1 LNMDIKLPPKKWY
14 VKYRIHIVAGI
25 LGVALIVL
33 LIKVSTGPRVIRI
46 SSESVQTAQVTVGEF
61 SEYINAEG
69 TLQPIQTLK
78 IYTREGGFVERIM
91 ASDGAMLHK
100 GDTILVLSDP
110 DLERTIQDARNQWRK
125 QDRNFRTQIIE
136 MGQRDISLQ
145 RSIMQTQYELGR
157 LEKQHALDQEEY
169 KMGFKS
175 KAQLEVADDEYR
187 YKLKSTQLEIESR
200 RQDSVLNAIKRE
212 AMQDELEDARRQL
225 ARSEARLKDLVV
237 TAPADGQLSGMSL
250 EPGLRVSSGS
260 AIGDVKRMDA
270 FRMKLSINEYYID
283 KIEVGCPA
291 TITYEKKTYPMVV
304 SGTVPEIKNGSFELF
319 LVFTDSI
326 PDNARIGK
334 SYQARIELGG
344 QAQSVMVPKGNFY
357 NYTHGQWVFRLNAQG
372 NRAIRV
378 PVSIGRQNPRQ
389 YEVLEGLNP
398 GDVIIT
404 TGYDRIADADEVV
417 LE

>member
-1 LNMDIKLPPKKWY
+1 MDIKLPPKKWY
-14 VKYRIHIVAGI
+14 VKYRIHIVAGL
-25 LGVALIVL
+25 LGTALIAM
-33 LIKVSTGPRVIRI
+33 LIKVSTGPRIIRI
-46 SSESVQTAQVTVGEF
+46 SSESVQTASVVMGEF
-61 SEYINAEG
+61 SEYVNAEG

-78 IYTREGGFVERIM
+78 IYTREGGFVERIV
-91 ASDGAMLHK
+91 AQDGAMVHK
-100 GDTILVLSDP
+100 GDTIVVLSDP

-125 QDRNFRTQIIE
+125 QDRSFRTQIIE
-136 MGQRDISLQ
+136 MQQRDISLQ

-157 LEKQHALDQEEY
+157 LEKQHALDVEEY

-175 KAQLEVADDEYR
+175 KAQLEVAEDEYR

-200 RQDSVLNAIKRE
+200 RQDSILNAIRRE
-212 AMQDELEDARRQL
+212 AMQDELDDARRQL
-225 ARSEARLKDLVV
+225 ARSEARLKDLVI
-237 TAPADGQLSGMSL
+237 TAPADGQLSGISL
-250 EPGLRVSSGS
+250 EPGLRVGAGT

-283 KIEVGCPA
+283 KISVGCPA
-291 TITYEKKTYPMVV
+291 TVTYEKNTYPMEV
-304 SGTVPEIKNGSFELF
+304 SGTVPEIKNGSFELY

-344 QAQSVMVPKGNFY
+344 QAQSMTVSKGNFY

-372 NRAIRV
+372 TRAIRV

-389 YEVLEGLNP
+389 YEVLEGLEP

-404 TGYDRIADADEVV
+404 TGYDRIADADEVI

>member
-1 LNMDIKLPPKKWY
+1 MDIKLPPKKWY
-14 VKYRIHIVAGI
+14 IKYRIHIVAGI

-46 SSESVQTAQVTVGEF
+46 SGESVQTAQVTLGEF

-91 ASDGAMLHK
+91 AQDGAMLHK

-145 RSIMQTQYELGR
+145 RSIMQTKYELNR
-157 LEKQHALDQEEY
+157 LEKQHVLDQEEY

-225 ARSEARLKDLVV
+225 ARSEARLKDLVI

-260 AIGDVKRMDA
+260 SIGDVKRMDA

-304 SGTVPEIKNGSFELF
+304 SGTVPEIKNGSFELY
-319 LVFTDSI
+319 LVFTDSM

-344 QAQSVMVPKGNFY
+344 QAQSVIVPKGNFY
-357 NYTHGQWVFRLNAQG
+357 NYTHGQWVFRVNAQG
-372 NRAIRV
+372 TRAVRV

-389 YEVLEGLNP
+389 YEVLEGLEP

>member
-1 LNMDIKLPPKKWY
+1 MDIKLPPKKWY
-14 VKYRIHIVAGI
+14 VKYRIHMIAGL

-46 SSESVQTAQVTVGEF
+46 SSESIQTGTVTVGEF

-78 IYTREGGFVERIM
+78 IYTREGGFVERIV
-91 ASDGAMLHK
+91 APDGAMVHK

-125 QDRNFRTQIIE
+125 QDRSFRTQIIE
-136 MGQRDISLQ
+136 MQQRDISLQ
-145 RSIMQTQYELGR
+145 RSILQTQYELGR

-200 RQDSVLNAIKRE
+200 RQDSVLNAIRRE
-212 AMQDELEDARRQL
+212 AMQDELDDARRQL
-225 ARSEARLKDLVV
+225 ARSEARLKDLVI

-250 EPGLRVSSGS
+250 EPGLRVGQGS

-283 KIEVGCPA
+283 KVEVGCPA
-291 TITYEKKTYPMVV
+291 TITYEKKNYPMVV
-304 SGTVPEIKNGSFELF
+304 SGTVPEIKSGSFEIY

-344 QAQSVMVPKGNFY
+344 QAQSVIVPKGNFY
-357 NYTHGQWVFRLNAQG
+357 NYTHGQWVFRLNEQG
-372 NRAIRV
+372 TRAVRV

>member
-1 LNMDIKLPPKKWY
+1 MDIKLPPKKWY
-14 VKYRIHIVAGI
+14 VKYRIHMIAGL

-46 SSESVQTAQVTVGEF
+46 SSESIQTGAVTVGEF

-78 IYTREGGFVERIM
+78 IYTHEGGFVERIV
-91 ASDGAMLHK
+91 APDGAMVHK

-125 QDRNFRTQIIE
+125 QDRSFRTQIIE
-136 MGQRDISLQ
+136 MQQRDISLK
-145 RSIMQTQYELGR
+145 RSILQTQYELGR

-200 RQDSVLNAIKRE
+200 RQDSVLNAIRRE
-212 AMQDELEDARRQL
+212 AMQDELDDARRQL
-225 ARSEARLKDLVV
+225 ARSEARLKDLVI

-250 EPGLRVSSGS
+250 EPGLRVGQGS

-283 KIEVGCPA
+283 KVEVGCPA

-304 SGTVPEIKNGSFELF
+304 NGTVPEIKSGSFEIY

-344 QAQSVMVPKGNFY
+344 QAQSVIVPKGNFY
-357 NYTHGQWVFRLNAQG
+357 NYTHGQWVFRLNEQG
-372 NRAIRV
+372 TRAVRV

>member
-1 LNMDIKLPPKKWY
+1 MDIKLPPKKWY
-14 VKYRIHIVAGI
+14 VKYRIHMIVGL
-25 LGVALIVL
+25 LGLALIVL
-33 LIKVSTGPRVIRI
+33 LIKVSTGPRIIRV
-46 SSESVQTAQVTVGEF
+46 SSESVQTGTVTVGDF

-78 IYTREGGFVERIM
+78 IYTREGGFVERIV
-91 ASDGAMLHK
+91 AQDGAMLHK

-125 QDRNFRTQIIE
+125 QDRSFRTQLIE
-136 MGQRDISLQ
+136 MQQRDISLQ
-145 RSIMQTQYELGR
+145 RSILQTQYELSR

-169 KMGFKS
+169 RMGFKS

-187 YKLKSTQLEIESR
+187 YKLKSNQLEIESR
-200 RQDSVLNAIKRE
+200 RQDSVLNAIRRE

-225 ARSEARLKDLVV
+225 ARSEARLKDLVI
-237 TAPADGQLSGMSL
+237 TAPADGQLSGLSL
-250 EPGLRVSSGS
+250 EAGLKVGSGS

-283 KIEVGCPA
+283 KVEVGCPA

-304 SGTVPEIKNGSFELF
+304 SGTVPEIKSGSFDLY
-319 LVFTDSI
+319 LVFTDSM

-344 QAQSVMVPKGNFY
+344 QVQSVIVPKGNFY
-357 NYTHGQWVFRLNAQG
+357 NYTHGQWVFRLNEQG
-372 NRAIRV
+372 TRAVRV

-389 YEVLEGLNP
+389 YEVIEGLEP

>member
-1 LNMDIKLPPKKWY
+1 MDIKLPPKKWY
-14 VKYRIHIVAGI
+14 VKYRIHMIAGL
-25 LGVALIVL
+25 LGLALIVL
-33 LIKVSTGPRVIRI
+33 LIKVSTGPRIIRV
-46 SSESVQTAQVTVGEF
+46 SSESVQTGTVTVGDF

-78 IYTREGGFVERIM
+78 IYTREGGFVERIV
-91 ASDGAMLHK
+91 AQDGAMLHK

-125 QDRNFRTQIIE
+125 QDRSFRTQLIE
-136 MGQRDISLQ
+136 MQQRDISLQ
-145 RSIMQTQYELGR
+145 RSILQTQYELSR

-169 KMGFKS
+169 RMGFKS

-187 YKLKSTQLEIESR
+187 YKLKSNQLEIESR
-200 RQDSVLNAIKRE
+200 RQDSVLNAIRRE

-225 ARSEARLKDLVV
+225 ARSEARLKDLVI
-237 TAPADGQLSGMSL
+237 TAPADGQLSGLSL
-250 EPGLRVSSGS
+250 EPGLKVGSGS

-283 KIEVGCPA
+283 KVEVGCPA

-304 SGTVPEIKNGSFELF
+304 NGTVPEIKSGSFDLY
-319 LVFTDSI
+319 LVFTDSM

-344 QAQSVMVPKGNFY
+344 QVQSVIVPKGNFY
-357 NYTHGQWVFRLNAQG
+357 NYTHGQWVFRLNEQG
-372 NRAIRV
+372 TRAVRV

-389 YEVLEGLNP
+389 YEVLEGLEP

>member
-1 LNMDIKLPPKKWY
+1 M
-14 VKYRIHIVAGI
+14 VAGL

-46 SSESVQTAQVTVGEF
+46 SSESIQTASVSVGEF

-78 IYTREGGFVERIM
+78 IYTREGGFVERM
-91 ASDGAMLHK
+91 AVQDGAMLHK

-110 DLERTIQDARNQWRK
+110 ELERAIQDARNQWRK
-125 QDRNFRTQIIE
+125 QDRSFRTQLIE
-136 MGQRDISLQ
+136 MEQRDISLR
-145 RSIMQTQYELGR
+145 RSIMQTQYELSR

-175 KAQLEVADDEYR
+175 KAQLEVADDEYN

-200 RQDSVLNAIKRE
+200 RQDSVLNAIRRE
-212 AMQDELEDARRQL
+212 AMQDELDDARRQL
-225 ARSEARLKDLVV
+225 ARSEARLKDLVI

-250 EPGLRVSSGS
+250 EPGLRVGSGS

-291 TITYEKKTYPMVV
+291 TVTYEKKTYPMVV
-304 SGTVPEIKNGSFELF
+304 SGTVPEIKSGSFELY

-344 QAQSVMVPKGNFY
+344 QVQSVIVPKGNFY
-357 NYTHGQWVFRLNAQG
+357 NYTHGQWVFRLNSQG
-372 NRAIRV
+372 NRAVRV

-389 YEVLEGLNP
+389 YEILEGLEP

-404 TGYDRIADADEVV
+404 TGYDRIADADEIV
-417 LE
+417 LEQ

>member
-1 LNMDIKLPPKKWY
+1 MDIKLPPKKWY
-14 VKYRIHIVAGI
+14 VRYRIHMIAGL
-25 LGVALIVL
+25 LGTALIVL

-46 SSESVQTAQVTVGEF
+46 SSESIQTASVSVGEF

-78 IYTREGGFVERIM
+78 IYTREGGFVERM
-91 ASDGAMLHK
+91 AVQDGAMLHK

-110 DLERTIQDARNQWRK
+110 ELERTIQDARNQWRK
-125 QDRNFRTQIIE
+125 QDRSFRTQLIE
-136 MGQRDISLQ
+136 MEQRDISLR
-145 RSIMQTQYELGR
+145 RSIMQTQYELSR

-175 KAQLEVADDEYR
+175 KAQLEVADDEYN

-200 RQDSVLNAIKRE
+200 RQDSVLNAIRRE
-212 AMQDELEDARRQL
+212 AMQDELDDARRQL
-225 ARSEARLKDLVV
+225 ARSEARLKDLVI

-250 EPGLRVSSGS
+250 EPGLRVGAGS

-291 TITYEKKTYPMVV
+291 TVTYEKKTYPMVV
-304 SGTVPEIKNGSFELF
+304 SGTVPEIKSGSFELY

-344 QAQSVMVPKGNFY
+344 QVQSVIVPKGNFY
-357 NYTHGQWVFRLNAQG
+357 NYTHGQWVFRLNSQG
-372 NRAIRV
+372 NRAVRV

-389 YEVLEGLNP
+389 YEILEGLQP

-404 TGYDRIADADEVV
+404 TGYDRIADADEIV
-417 LE
+417 LEQ

>member
-1 LNMDIKLPPKKWY
+1 M
-14 VKYRIHIVAGI
+14 VAGL

-46 SSESVQTAQVTVGEF
+46 SSESIQTASVSVGEF

-78 IYTREGGFVERIM
+78 IYTREGGFVERM
-91 ASDGAMLHK
+91 AVQDGAMLHK

-110 DLERTIQDARNQWRK
+110 ELERAIQDARNQWRK
-125 QDRNFRTQIIE
+125 QDRSFRTQLIE
-136 MGQRDISLQ
+136 MEQRDISLQ
-145 RSIMQTQYELGR
+145 RSIMQTQYELSR

-175 KAQLEVADDEYR
+175 KAQLEVADDEYN

-200 RQDSVLNAIKRE
+200 RQDSVLNAIRRE
-212 AMQDELEDARRQL
+212 AMQDELDDARRQL
-225 ARSEARLKDLVV
+225 ARSEARLKDLVI

-250 EPGLRVSSGS
+250 EPGLRVGSGS

-304 SGTVPEIKNGSFELF
+304 SGTVPEIKSGSFELY

-344 QAQSVMVPKGNFY
+344 QAQSMTVPKGNFY

-372 NRAIRV
+372 TRAIRV

-389 YEVLEGLNP
+389 YEVLEGLEP

-404 TGYDRIADADEVV
+404 TGYDRIADADEVI

>member
-1 LNMDIKLPPKKWY
+1 MDIKLPPKKWY
-14 VKYRIHIVAGI
+14 VKYRIHMIAGL
-25 LGVALIVL
+25 LGVALIIL
-33 LIKVSTGPRVIRI
+33 LVKVSTGPRVIRV
-46 SSESVQTAQVTVGEF
+46 SSESVQTGMVTLGDF

-78 IYTREGGFVERIM
+78 IYTREGGYVERIV
-91 ASDGAMLHK
+91 AQDGAMVHK

-125 QDRNFRTQIIE
+125 QDRSFRTQIIE
-136 MGQRDISLQ
+136 MEQRDISLQ
-145 RSIMQTQYELGR
+145 RSIMQTQYELSR

-175 KAQLEVADDEYR
+175 KAQLEVADDEYN

-200 RQDSVLNAIKRE
+200 RQDSVLNAIRRE

-225 ARSEARLKDLVV
+225 ARSEARLKDLVI

-250 EPGLRVSSGS
+250 EPGLRVGAGS

-283 KIEVGCPA
+283 KVDVGCPA
-291 TITYEKKTYPMVV
+291 TITYEKKTYPMEV
-304 SGTVPEIKNGSFELF
+304 SGTVPEIKSGSFDIY

-344 QAQSVMVPKGNFY
+344 QAQSVIVPKGNFY
-357 NYTHGQWVFRLNAQG
+357 NYTHGQWVFRLNEQG
-372 NRAIRV
+372 TRAVRV

-417 LE
+417 LEK

>member
-1 LNMDIKLPPKKWY
+1 MDIKLPPKKWY
-14 VKYRIHIVAGI
+14 VKYRIHMIAGL
-25 LGVALIVL
+25 LGLALIVL
-33 LIKVSTGPRVIRI
+33 LIKVSTGPRIIRV
-46 SSESVQTAQVTVGEF
+46 SSESVQTGTVTVGDF

-78 IYTREGGFVERIM
+78 IYTREGGFVERIV
-91 ASDGAMLHK
+91 AQDGAMLHK

-125 QDRNFRTQIIE
+125 QDRSFRTQIIE
-136 MGQRDISLQ
+136 MQQRDISLQ
-145 RSIMQTQYELGR
+145 RSIMQTQYELSR

-175 KAQLEVADDEYR
+175 KAQLEVADDEYN

-200 RQDSVLNAIKRE
+200 RQDSVLNAIRRE

-225 ARSEARLKDLVV
+225 ARSEARLKDLVI

-250 EPGLRVSSGS
+250 EPGLRVGAGS

-283 KIEVGCPA
+283 KVEVGCPA
-291 TITYEKKTYPMVV
+291 TITYEKKTYPMEV
-304 SGTVPEIKNGSFELF
+304 SGTVPEIKSGSFDIY

-344 QAQSVMVPKGNFY
+344 QAQSVIVPKGNFY
-357 NYTHGQWVFRLNAQG
+357 NYTHGQWVFRLNEQG
-372 NRAIRV
+372 TRAVRV

>member
-1 LNMDIKLPPKKWY
+1 MDIKLPPKKWY
-14 VKYRIHIVAGI
+14 VKYRIHMVAGL

-46 SSESVQTAQVTVGEF
+46 SSESIQTASVSVGEF

-78 IYTREGGFVERIM
+78 IYTREGGFVERM
-91 ASDGAMLHK
+91 AVQDGAMLHK

-110 DLERTIQDARNQWRK
+110 ELERAIQDARNQWRK
-125 QDRNFRTQIIE
+125 QDRSFRTQLIE
-136 MGQRDISLQ
+136 MEQRDISLR
-145 RSIMQTQYELGR
+145 RSIMQTQYELSR

-175 KAQLEVADDEYR
+175 KAQLEVADDEYN

-200 RQDSVLNAIKRE
+200 RQDSVLNAIRRE
-212 AMQDELEDARRQL
+212 AMQDELDDARRQL
-225 ARSEARLKDLVV
+225 ARSEARLKDLVI

-250 EPGLRVSSGS
+250 EPGLRVGAGS

-291 TITYEKKTYPMVV
+291 TVTYEKKTYPMVV
-304 SGTVPEIKNGSFELF
+304 SGTVPEIKSGSFELY

-344 QAQSVMVPKGNFY
+344 QVQSVIVPKGNFY
-357 NYTHGQWVFRLNAQG
+357 NYTHGQWVFRLNSQG
-372 NRAIRV
+372 NRAVRV

-389 YEVLEGLNP
+389 YEILEGLQP

>member
-1 LNMDIKLPPKKWY
+1 MDIKLPPKKWY
-14 VKYRIHIVAGI
+14 VKYRIHMVAGL

-46 SSESVQTAQVTVGEF
+46 SSESIQTASVSVGEF

-78 IYTREGGFVERIM
+78 IYTREGGFVERM
-91 ASDGAMLHK
+91 AVQDGAMLHK

-110 DLERTIQDARNQWRK
+110 ELERTIQDARNQWRK
-125 QDRNFRTQIIE
+125 QDRSFRTQLIE
-136 MGQRDISLQ
+136 MEQRDISLR
-145 RSIMQTQYELGR
+145 RSIMQTQYELSR

-175 KAQLEVADDEYR
+175 KAQLEVADDEYN

-200 RQDSVLNAIKRE
+200 RQDSVLNAIRRE

-250 EPGLRVSSGS
+250 EPGLRISAGSS
-260 AIGDVKRMDA
+260 IGDVKRMDA

-291 TITYEKKTYPMVV
+291 TVTYEKKSYPMVV
-304 SGTVPEIKNGSFELF
+304 SGTVPEIKSGSFELY

-344 QAQSVMVPKGNFY
+344 QAQSVIVSKGNFY
-357 NYTHGQWVFRLNAQG
+357 NYTHGQWVFRLNSQG
-372 NRAIRV
+372 NRAVRV

-389 YEVLEGLNP
+389 YEILEGLEP

-404 TGYDRIADADEVV
+404 TGYDRIADADEIV

>member
-1 LNMDIKLPPKKWY
+1 MDVKLPPKKWY
-14 VKYRIHIVAGI
+14 VKYRIHIVAGL
-25 LGVALIVL
+25 LGVALILL
-33 LIKVSTGPRVIRI
+33 LIKVTTGPRVIRV
-46 SSESVQTAQVTVGEF
+46 SRESVQTGTVIMGEF

-78 IYTREGGFVERIM
+78 IYTREGGYVERIV
-91 ASDGAMLHK
+91 AQDGAMLHK

-110 DLERTIQDARNQWRK
+110 DLERSIQDARNQWRK
-125 QDRNFRTQIIE
+125 QDRSFRTQIIE
-136 MGQRDISLQ
+136 MQQRDISLQ
-145 RSIMQTQYELGR
+145 RSILQTQYELGR
-157 LEKQHALDQEEY
+157 LEKQHVLDQEEY

-225 ARSEARLKDLVV
+225 ARSEARLKDLVI
-237 TAPADGQLSGMSL
+237 TAPADGQLSGMAL
-250 EPGLRVSSGS
+250 EPGLKVGAGS

-283 KIEVGCPA
+283 KVEVGCPA
-291 TITYEKKTYPMVV
+291 TITYDKKTYPMVV
-304 SGTVPEIKNGSFELF
+304 SGTVPEIKSGSFDIY
-319 LVFTDSI
+319 LVFTDSM

-344 QAQSVMVPKGNFY
+344 QAQSVIVPKGNFY
-357 NYTHGQWVFRLNAQG
+357 NYTHGQWVFRLNEQG
-372 NRAIRV
+372 NRAVRV

-389 YEVLEGLNP
+389 YEVTEGLKP

>member
-1 LNMDIKLPPKKWY
+1 MDIKLPPQKWY

-25 LGVALIVL
+25 LGMALIVL
-33 LIKVSTGPRVIRI
+33 LIKVSTGPRVIRV
-46 SSESVQTAQVTVGEF
+46 SGESVQTAQVSLGEF

-78 IYTREGGFVERIM
+78 IYTREGGFVERIV
-91 ASDGAMLHK
+91 AQDGAMLHK
-100 GDTILVLSDP
+100 GDTILILSDP

-145 RSIMQTQYELGR
+145 RSIMQTKYELNR

-175 KAQLEVADDEYR
+175 KAQLEVSDDEYR

-212 AMQDELEDARRQL
+212 AMQDELDDARRQL

-283 KIEVGCPA
+283 KLEVGCPA

-304 SGTVPEIKNGSFELF
+304 SGTVPEIKNGSFELY
-319 LVFTDSI
+319 LVFTDSM

-372 NRAIRV
+372 TRAVRV

-389 YEVLEGLNP
+389 YEVLEGLEP

>member
-1 LNMDIKLPPKKWY
+1 MI
-14 VKYRIHIVAGI
+14 AGL

-46 SSESVQTAQVTVGEF
+46 SSESIQTGTVTVGEF

-78 IYTREGGFVERIM
+78 IYTREGGFVERIV
-91 ASDGAMLHK
+91 ASDGAMVHK

-125 QDRNFRTQIIE
+125 QDRSFRTQIIE
-136 MGQRDISLQ
+136 MQQRDISLQ
-145 RSIMQTQYELGR
+145 RSILQTQYELGR

-200 RQDSVLNAIKRE
+200 RQDSVLNAIRRE
-212 AMQDELEDARRQL
+212 AMQDELDDARRQL
-225 ARSEARLKDLVV
+225 ARSEARLKDLVI

-250 EPGLRVSSGS
+250 EPGLRVGQGS

-283 KIEVGCPA
+283 KVEVGCPA

-304 SGTVPEIKNGSFELF
+304 SGTVPEIKSGSFEIY

-344 QAQSVMVPKGNFY
+344 QAQSVIVPKGNFY
-357 NYTHGQWVFRLNAQG
+357 NYTHGQWVFRLNEQG
-372 NRAIRV
+372 TRAVRV